1 MSQLIQSGG
10 VQTVTQLNQIVYL
23 DFDGEYTS
31 YNGEIL
37 NVDGVVVEDSKLTEE
52 RIAEIVAAL
61 NEKYIFAGVKFV
73 TERPIDGEY
82 STVYVGKTDDFDQY
96 GNFAGLAET
105 IDKGN
110 ANKSDNAF
118 VMLDSTA
125 SNAQIVDTIS
135 HETDHLLG
143 TLDHGGEG
151 LEEYTS
157 FNPNCFKYF
166 NNTYTGGLNSGL
178 SLWHNAI
185 NYSSSFQQA
194 LGINSSTFYYYD
206 KAQNVTINSGGS
218 MYISRDGVANNTTI
232 NGGFMQIHAGGTA
245 NNTTVNSGELFV
257 DGGSANGII
266 ISGGALTLWEDIT
279 NVSDIYFLAGELNIS
294 NTSFTAS
301 SDTKMF
307 ISCSHIYT
315 RAAGSGKTATTI
327 IENGNMLSAD
337 CVISNVIFTG
347 GSMAVT
353 SIGDDANLKVVSNGA
368 WHTGGSATVLIGDNA
383 TFYNGYIRN
392 ECAMNG
398 ICTIKIGNK
407 ANFINT
413 GIMNSYPASG
423 GVCEIYVGNS
433 AIFSGGGIRNNY
445 RGKNDLFEIG
455 DDALFLEISSGAI
468 CIEGKNVT
476 IGDNA
481 TFSKNGRAIMANG
494 NTQLSIG
501 NGCTFSENMINGGG
515 IISAWSGDVTIGNS
529 ATFIKNIGGAIEVYG
544 GSLVIGDN
552 PEFTSNVRQGPEMG
566 GAIGLLNTLSSR
578 SLEIGDNA
586 IFAANKA
593 YIYGGAICTGAEETK
608 IGDNAIFSGNVVSAI
623 ESRGSLAGGGAIY
636 TQGSELIIGSNAKFI
651 NNSVVANGK
660 IDNVRQGGGAIL
672 NLYGIISIGDGAV
685 FSGNIASS
693 GGAIHNRAAWGT
705 KYNST
710 TGEWDIPIERR
721 GKIILGD
728 ATFATYTDTV
738 YNIGDMVLNGDV
750 SFGGNVT
757 LAEYKNSDGTAVGTL
772 QNNGNIDFNVAARL
786 EDDGLLLN
794 NWELVSG
801 DGTYSVTIDNKQV
814 GGTYQLI
821 GNAANFDKTITVRS
835 ESGSTLGELSLDMEE
850 PLKLKNM
857 SLILDLDEETNII
870 SLVVDSEY
878 SEGTSRER
886 QETKIE
892 LPTNAF
898 AGMSYGDYTLTQAP
912 DWLSIDPNT
921 GKFSGTTGKI
931 TGTATGYGTTEVV
944 ITGKK
949 GDETK
954 EHTMEVVVVPEHI
967 KGDSV
972 VSHEDGA
979 NMTDLVAEAVSKRKE
994 HPASGL
1000 GVEVELKEVNWEYCG
1015 LDLEA
1020 TDMSLTIDVTETD
1033 YEVKLQGK
1041 LGLSIFDSG
1050 KKADERAGLV
1060 VDLSGEN
1067 YVKIT
1072 TPHDFGSVKFDIVGE
1087 LTFSNLTLADGFFLK
1102 EGVITV
1108 DTEEDKW
1115 SGTADIEFTYF
1126 DKALHAEYIVID
1138 KQVDTLTVDVSG
1150 LDIAVGTTG
1159 FFLESVNGGVKN
1171 LSDSDNKPSE
1181 LVGGVELYY
1190 GKEVTIGGN
1199 TYSLATLDLDA
1210 TVTNASLTGTG
1221 NVEILGG
1228 ILTGD
1233 VSATVNWQKGSLAAS
1248 GSLTFANL
1256 ATVQGAFEIDKTG
1269 NISVT
1274 ASGIVDFSKYGLN
1287 FQASSNIYLQFV
1299 NDGVSSNDFYAAW
1312 TTVSLFG
1319 WEESMG
1325 IRLNLD
1331 GSWELLGTDSIPGS
1345 GADSSADV
1353 PDGMVGYDESGTV
1366 YQSWDLTSVSGVVL
1380 LTAKWE
1386 SGSAEVVL
1394 KDSAGN
1400 TYDLAA
1406 INKRSDMKI
1415 VEELSGEK
1423 SVVIALKDSV
1433 SGVWSMEVSN
1443 GTNADV
1449 SASTLTSGETVGAPA
1464 LNVKLGADRTVAIDW
1479 TCGTVPENATLSIY
1493 YDTDGTGHD
1502 GILISSITPESAGGT
1517 VEWTVPEAV
1526 GGNLRFYAVLTSPET
1541 IPAIGSYTGAVSIA
1555 AERQLATVNSS
1566 DWTYVGNESYV
1577 QSAVV
1582 SSGGVLEANGGL
1594 LTGTTRITSGG
1605 TLILSNAELTGTVN
1619 LAGDLEIKGTNN
1631 ASGAN
1636 INIDLSGKEP
1646 DDTYI
1651 VDGIKNLTG
1660 ASWTVSLASDHEA
1673 GSYYLARDAEGFN
1686 QTVTVNVDNK
1696 AVGTLTVNG
1705 DKLKVDGISY
1715 SLVLEDDGKL
1725 YLSTVEGPELTITG
1739 NPTTWTNKNVVLTA
1753 TTDASAGTI
1762 EYSVNNKDWIKGST
1776 AVVDGNR
1783 TIYWRITDEN
1793 GKVLTTETVVVNRID
1808 KTAPTVTVKAN
1819 PVGSNIVLSATANES
1834 GSTIEYSVN
1843 KQTWVKGST
1852 AVVDGNRT
1860 IYWRATD
1867 VVGNVSEVTSY
1878 QVNDFVPVS
1887 SAKVSSG
1894 LKIGSGKIMKVLSGG
1909 TANQTTVSSG
1919 GVMNVAGK
1927 ANYTSA
1933 FKGAAVNVSK
1943 GGSMY
1948 GVNLYSGANLNISSG
1963 GSVNTLFYNGAAV
1976 ADVSSGGQLS
1986 NTTVNSDG
1994 LLNVLSGAK
2003 VTSVTL
2009 KNGGTMNYYGG
2020 TAYNVDLLYG
2030 GIMNIQSGAVRQGQ
2044 IADKGTINVFY
2055 GGTAS
2060 GCITKS
2066 GGMMN
2071 VHSGGSADDTKL
2083 MTNGSMYIHSGGT
2096 ATDTVTSYGA
2106 RVYVSGGKIYNT
2118 NMQRGT
2124 ITSVYQGGIASLNKV
2139 DYGSYLMVDSGA
2151 TTYDTVVSSG
2161 GGLTV
2166 MSGAV
2171 AEDTV
2176 NYGTLTCNNGGT
2188 LLGETVIHGRANLAG
2203 NAVVTDETSITFDVS
2218 GREVSA
2224 MQESYYEAML
2234 NSYYVARE
2242 ADMTISVSADQA
2254 SGSYILANW
2263 ALEAKKGTFTLEVD
2277 GTEVGTFSTSESLT
2291 YDGKTYSLYCFDD
2304 STNSKALTLKVCDA
2318 AATDAW
2324 TDLGSGD
2331 FDGDGIEES
2340 LVSDGTNLYAASED
2354 LWLGNLSA
2362 TEEIAS
2368 ITDYNN
2374 DGTDDLLIHNTATDQ
2389 MTAWLVKDGSTFS
2402 TLAIA

>member
-37 NVDGVVVEDSKLTEE
+37 NVDGVVVEDSKLSEE
-52 RIAEIVAAL
+52 RIAEIIAAL

-105 IDKGN
+105 VDKGN

-143 TLDHGGEG
+143 TLDHGGDG
-151 LEEYTS
+151 M
-157 FNPNCFKYF
+157 NKYAT
-166 NNTYTGGLNSGL
+166 TYYNQTFTGELGGSNHSTNINLMHHSQNQTGSG
-178 SLWHNAI
+178 SKV
-185 NYSSSFQQA
+185 
-194 LGINSSTFYYYD
+194 YYWYD
-206 KAQNVTINSGGS
+206 KAQNVILNTRGVMIIDSGGIANNTIVNS
-218 MYISRDGVANNTTI
+218 EGRMWIRSDGVANNTIVNSGGWVFVSAGGRGHSMTVNPGGI
-232 NGGFMQIHAGGTA
+232 VELVYGSATAIKENGGYVRCEDNATYVPNSFSGVILSSRSMSLHSGTTA
-245 NNTTVNSGELFV
+245 NNTTVYASDIDIFL
-257 DGGSANGII
+257 GGVANDTTLY
-266 ISGGALTLWEDIT
+266 SGGI
-279 NVSDIYFLAGELNIS
+279 NI
-294 NTSFTAS
+294 
-301 SDTKMF
+301 
-307 ISCSHIYT
+307 
-315 RAAGSGKTATTI
+315 
-327 IENGNMLSAD
+327 
-337 CVISNVIFTG
+337 
-347 GSMAVT
+347 
-353 SIGDDANLKVVSNGA
+353 
-368 WHTGGSATVLIGDNA
+368 
-383 TFYNGYIRN
+383 
-392 ECAMNG
+392 
-398 ICTIKIGNK
+398 
-407 ANFINT
+407 
-413 GIMNSYPASG
+413 ASG
-423 GVCEIYVGNS
+423 GIAYNTTLNLMNGGQIFNS
-433 AIFSGGGIRNNY
+433 GILSITNATVVSCYNY
-445 RGKNDLFEIG
+445 H
-455 DDALFLEISSGAI
+455 GAI
-468 CIEGKNVT
+468 YNYYASMT

-481 TFSKNGRAIMANG
+481 VFSG
-494 NTQLSIG
+494 NVAS
-501 NGCTFSENMINGGG
+501 
-515 IISAWSGDVTIGNS
+515 
-529 ATFIKNIGGAIEVYG
+529 Y
-544 GSLVIGDN
+544 
-552 PEFTSNVRQGPEMG
+552 G
-566 GAIGLLNTLSSR
+566 GAIGNTGSMT
-578 SLEIGDNA
+578 IGDSAVFSGNSA
-586 IFAANKA
+586 EG
-593 YIYGGAICTGAEETK
+593 GGAICNYGRMTIGAGAVFSGNVASVIRGGAIYNYAYNGSMT
-608 IGDNAIFSGNVVSAI
+608 IGDNAIFSRNVAS
-623 ESRGSLAGGGAIY
+623 SGGAIY
-636 TQGSELIIGSNAKFI
+636 NYGSMT
-651 NNSVVANGK
+651 
-660 IDNVRQGGGAIL
+660 
-672 NLYGIISIGDGAV
+672 IGDGAV
-685 FSGNIASS
+685 FSGNVASYGGAICNDYAGMTIGNGAVFSGNSAWGGGAIFNNGNMTIGDSAIFSGNSAYGSGGAIYNLYGSMTIGDNAVFSGNVASS
-693 GGAIHNRAAWGT
+693 GGAI
-705 KYNST
+705 YNSRSMT
-710 TGEWDIPIERR
+710 I
-721 GKIILGD
+721 GD
-728 ATFATYTDTV
+728 NAVFSGNVASSGGAIYNYYGSMTFGDVTFATYTDTI
-738 YNIGDMVLNGDV
+738 YNRGAIILNGDA
-750 SFGGNVT
+750 SFAGNVT
-757 LAEYKNSDGTAVGTL
+757 LVNSSGTIF
-772 QNNGNIDFNVAARL
+772 QNNGNIDFNVAARV

-794 NWELVSG
+794 DWELVSG
-801 DGTYSVTIDNKQV
+801 DGTYSVTVDNKQV

-850 PLKLKNM
+850 PLELKNM

-892 LPTNAF
+892 LPTSAF
-898 AGMSYGDYTLTQAP
+898 AGMTYGDYTLTQAP

-1366 YQSWDLTSVSGVVL
+1366 SQSWDLTSVSGVVL

-1400 TYDLAA
+1400 TYDLAE
-1406 INKRSDMKI
+1406 IEKRSDMKI

-1636 INIDLSGKEP
+1636 INIDLTGKEP